1 MPHEES
7 IQFKYLTN
15 SLLLKMNPSTKRIT
29 IGRKPGNTIVLNAHD
44 VSGTHATLT
53 LLSPV
58 TNTWEIQ
65 DMGSANGTFVNGMRV
80 YRKEVTPTS
89 QIKLGQTLLSWE
101 QILGHPSQD
110 RLPQGHLPQAILPK
124 VPPPLVVVPPPLPA
138 YEEPPAQDEE
148 LREIA
153 WNLKKVSDEYR
164 EKKYRLAEIQ
174 MQESMNSR
182 IQGLGFPIGAV
193 MGPLLLQT
201 LPPEYKVFG
210 FIGSAIPLGF
220 AGIAFLSSRK
230 LSKERKSYNGLEDWY
245 RINYVCPHCHTFVQQ
260 PFELLEKTKNCRAC
274 KKPLIP

>member
-1 MPHEES
+1 
-7 IQFKYLTN
+7 
-15 SLLLKMNPSTKRIT
+15 MNPLVKRVT
-29 IGRKPGNTIVLNAHD
+29 VGRKPGNTIVLNAHD

-89 QIKLGQTLLSWE
+89 QIKLGKTPLSWD
-101 QILGHPSQD
+101 QILERPAMETPAPERRS
-110 RLPQGHLPQAILPK
+110 
-124 VPPPLVVVPPPLPA
+124 PPAPISDPLPV
-138 YEEPPAQDEE
+138 YEEPSAQDEE

-164 EKKYRLAEIQ
+164 EKKYRLAEIHA
-174 MQESMNSR
+174 QESMNSR

-193 MGPLLLQT
+193 MGPLLLQV

-210 FIGSAIPLGF
+210 FVGSLIPLGF
-220 AGIAFLSSRK
+220 AGSAFMSSRR
-230 LSKERKSYNGLEDWY
+230 LSKERKGYNGLEDWY
-245 RINYVCPHCHTFVQQ
+245 RINYVCPHCHNFVQQ

>member
-1 MPHEES
+1 MQQEES
-7 IQFKYLTN
+7 IRIKCLIN
-15 SLLLKMNPSTKRIT
+15 SLLMTMNPATKRIT

-80 YRKEVTPTS
+80 YRKEVTPAS
-89 QIKLGQTLLSWE
+89 QIKLGQTLLSWD
-101 QILGHPSQD
+101 QILD
-110 RLPQGHLPQAILPK
+110 RPPLAVQPLESKKALAEQ
-124 VPPPLVVVPPPLPA
+124 PPLVVPLPV
-138 YEEPPAQDEE
+138 YEEPSAQDEE

-193 MGPLLLQT
+193 MGPLLLQV
-201 LPPEYKVFG
+201 LPPDFKVFG
-210 FIGSAIPLGF
+210 FIGSVIPLGF
-220 AGIAFLSSRK
+220 AGSAFLSSRK
-230 LSKERKSYNGLEDWY
+230 LSKERKTYNGLEDWY

-274 KKPLIP
+274 KKPLIPG

>member
-1 MPHEES
+1 
-7 IQFKYLTN
+7 
-15 SLLLKMNPSTKRIT
+15 MNPLVKRIT
-29 IGRKPGNTIVLNAHD
+29 VGRKPGNTIVLNAHD

-80 YRKEVTPTS
+80 YRKEVTPAS
-89 QIKLGQTLLSWE
+89 QIKLGQTPLSWD
-101 QILGHPSQD
+101 QILGRPVLENQPPERQTPERQPPER
-110 RLPQGHLPQAILPK
+110 RLPEPQPT
-124 VPPPLVVVPPPLPA
+124 PPIPDPLPV
-138 YEEPPAQDEE
+138 YEEPSAQDEE
-148 LREIA
+148 LREVA
-153 WNLKKVSDEYR
+153 WSLKKVSDEYR

-174 MQESMNSR
+174 AQESMNSR

-193 MGPLLLQT
+193 MGPLLLQV
-201 LPPEYKVFG
+201 LPPDFKVLG
-210 FIGSAIPLGF
+210 VIGSMIPLGF

>member
-1 MPHEES
+1 
-7 IQFKYLTN
+7 
-15 SLLLKMNPSTKRIT
+15 MNPATKRIT

-89 QIKLGQTLLSWE
+89 QIKLGQTPLSWD
-101 QILGHPSQD
+101 QILGRQPLD
-110 RLPQGHLPQAILPK
+110 RLPIAQPVVVQHQ
-124 VPPPLVVVPPPLPA
+124 VPPPVVTPPPMPV
-138 YEEPPAQDEE
+138 YEEPSAQDEE

-174 MQESMNSR
+174 AQESMNSR

-201 LPPEYKVFG
+201 LPPDFKLLG

-220 AGIAFLSSRK
+220 AGSAFLSSRK
-230 LSKERKSYNGLEDWY
+230 LSKERKTYNGLEDWY
-245 RINYVCPHCHTFVQQ
+245 RIHYVCPHCHTFVQQ

>member
-1 MPHEES
+1 
-7 IQFKYLTN
+7 
-15 SLLLKMNPSTKRIT
+15 MNPPPKRIT

-44 VSGTHATLT
+44 VSGTHASLT

-89 QIKLGQTLLSWE
+89 QIKLGQTSLSWD
-101 QILGHPSQD
+101 QILGRQPLEHQPSTVQ
-110 RLPQGHLPQAILPK
+110 PP
-124 VPPPLVVVPPPLPA
+124 VVTPPPMPV
-138 YEEPPAQDEE
+138 YEEPSAQDEE

-174 MQESMNSR
+174 AQESMNSR

-193 MGPLLLQT
+193 MGPLLLQV

-210 FIGSAIPLGF
+210 FIGSLIPLGF
-220 AGIAFLSSRK
+220 AGSAFLSSRK
-230 LSKERKSYNGLEDWY
+230 LSKERKKYNNLEDWY

-260 PFELLEKTKNCRAC
+260 PFELLEKIKNCRTC